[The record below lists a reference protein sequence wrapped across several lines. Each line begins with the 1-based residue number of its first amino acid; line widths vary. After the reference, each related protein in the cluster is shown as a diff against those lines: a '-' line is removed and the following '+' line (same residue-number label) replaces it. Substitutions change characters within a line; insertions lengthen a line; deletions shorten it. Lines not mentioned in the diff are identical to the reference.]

1 MRHLAAY
8 VLAFAAFVPFNAGAA
23 PQILGLIATAEP
35 VPLTCEDG
43 VCQAEFSSVC
53 LQRDRDMPKD
63 GTVYNLTGDQ
73 VTLVITGKDGSI
85 RRIPAANWVDV
96 RSAETYTAVII
107 AIPRDFVGP
116 DAERIAISVDRMAAA
131 VPVAEAGD
139 PNPLTED
146 ETALVTGPKLKI
158 AERTISQKPRQTAS
172 ARITMRM
179 INAAEKNPSRFVDDL
194 WREAAVGEAANS
206 KGAIRAAG
214 IVRMCRLMEA
224 AGHAPVLRD
233 CLFGH
238 HHGTMLD
245 LTSQVWNRL
254 GAGS

>member
-8 VLAFAAFVPFNAGAA
+8 VLAVAAFVPFGAGAA
-23 PQILGLIATAEP
+23 PQILGIIATAEP
-35 VPLTCEDG
+35 VPLTCALG

-53 LQRDRDMPKD
+53 LQRNRDMPKD
-63 GTVYNLTGDQ
+63 GTAYNLVGDQ
-73 VTLVITGKDGSI
+73 VTLVITGKDGSE
-85 RRIPAANWVDV
+85 RRMPAANRVGV

-107 AIPRDFVGP
+107 AIPRDTIGP

-131 VPVAEAGD
+131 VPEAEAGD
-139 PNPLTED
+139 PNPLGED
-146 ETALVTGPKLKI
+146 EITLVTGPKLKI
-158 AERTISQKPRQTAS
+158 AERTILQKTRQTAS

-194 WREAAVGEAANS
+194 WRDAAATEVAGSA
-206 KGAIRAAG
+206 GAIRAAG
-214 IVRMCRLMEA
+214 IVRMCRLMDA
-224 AGHAPVLRD
+224 SGHAPVLRD
-233 CLFGH
+233 CLYGH

>member
-1 MRHLAAY
+1 MRHFAAY
-8 VLAFAAFVPFNAGAA
+8 VLALTALVPFDAAAA

-43 VCQAEFSSVC
+43 VCRAEFSSVC

-63 GTVYNLTGDQ
+63 GTVYNLIGDQ
-73 VTLVITGKDGSI
+73 VTLVITGKDGSV
-85 RRIPAANWVDV
+85 RRMPAANWVDV

-107 AIPRDFVGP
+107 AIPRNYVGP

-131 VPVAEAGD
+131 VPAAETGD
-139 PNPLTED
+139 LNPLTED
-146 ETALVTGPKLKI
+146 EIALVTGPKLKI
-158 AERTISQKPRQTAS
+158 AERTILQKPRQTAS

-179 INAAEKNPSRFVDDL
+179 INAAENNPSRFVDDL
-194 WREAAVGEAANS
+194 WREAAAGEIADSA
-206 KGAIRAAG
+206 GAIRAAG
-214 IVRMCRLMEA
+214 IVRMCRLMDV
-224 AGHAPVLRD
+224 AGHAPVMRD